1 MKVGTIIYIH
11 KDNIA
16 EKFRWYAQQGFTN
29 CQLSMPLEDLDEAH
43 AQQVRQAV
51 QETGIEIT
59 AMIGVWSGPQV
70 WDFYSGPQTLG
81 IMPIE
86 YRYQRMQDLICCAKF
101 AKSIGCQNIATHLG
115 FIPENPQD
123 PIFVSFLCA
132 LRYLV
137 EEYRKLGINLLFE
150 TGQETPATLL
160 RVFGELNAENVGLN
174 FDPANLLMY
183 GKANPVDALDIV
195 GRYVKGVHGKDG
207 EYPTNGKE
215 LGREMPMGQGRVD
228 FPRFVAK
235 LKEVG
240 YNGAIT
246 IEREIAG
253 DQQLQD
259 VLAAKAMLEGIIEK
273 LG

>member
-1 MKVGTIIYIH
+1 
-11 KDNIA
+11 
-16 EKFRWYAQQGFTN
+16 
-29 CQLSMPLEDLDEAH
+29 
-43 AQQVRQAV
+43 
-51 QETGIEIT
+51 
-59 AMIGVWSGPQV
+59 
-70 WDFYSGPQTLG
+70 
-81 IMPIE
+81 MPIGS
-86 YRYQRMQDLICCAKF
+86 YQRMRDLICCAKLP
-101 AKSIGCQNIATHLG
+101 KYRLPKYPHLG

-150 TGQETPATLL
+150 TGQETPAAI
-160 RVFGELNAENVGLN
+160 RVFGELDAENVGLN

-183 GKANPVDALDIV
+183 GKANPVDALDMV